1 MSILQPGDRCTMIA
15 FKSLD
20 GIKTQ
25 RHGSCKPAQYSR
37 RNMRHN
43 VVLKAVVSIQK
54 STVTLEVTKT
64 PVDIATIVAMTL
76 EPSTTSVGERHQK
89 QIQWVKKR
97 MLLTLVRVVRWNS

>member
-1 MSILQPGDRCTMIA
+1 MSILQHGDRCTMIA

-25 RHGSCKPAQYSR
+25 RQGSCKPAQYSR

-43 VVLKAVVSIQK
+43 VVLKAVVIQK

-76 EPSTTSVGERHQK
+76 EPTTTSVDERHQNK
-89 QIQWVKKR
+89 FF
-97 MLLTLVRVVRWNS
+97 SG

>member
-43 VVLKAVVSIQK
+43 VVLKAVVLIQM
-54 STVTLEVTKT
+54 STEVTKT